1 MKIFIDFDDVIFNTK
16 KFREDLEAL
25 FDLNGVS
32 KEIFQKY
39 YADPKDQRAIK
50 TFNPWLQAERIGRV
64 MDFDVNKLTEAI
76 NEFVLDISKY
86 VFVDVVDFANILGS
100 KNIYVVSYGDLE
112 FQHKKIDGSMIGKYL
127 DNIVVTENLK
137 SEIISKIIA
146 EDNLEKNEEIFFLD
160 DRIEQIRDVKEK
172 FPEIISILVKRP
184 EGRYQEMQKEDCCD
198 YEVHNLMEAEK
209 IIKNIEKN

>member
-39 YADPKDQRAIK
+39 YIDPNDQRAIK
-50 TFNPWLQAERIGRV
+50 TFNPWLQVKRISGNV
-64 MDFDVNKLTEAI
+64 DIDTDKLTKAI
-76 NEFVLDISKY
+76 DAFVLDVSAY
-86 VFVDVVDFANILGS
+86 VFEDVLEFTKTFGS
-100 KNIYVVSYGDLE
+100 KNICVVSYGDLE
-112 FQHKKIDGSMIGKYL
+112 FQNKKINSSKIGEYL
-127 DNIVVTENLK
+127 DNIVVTKNLK
-137 SEIISKIIA
+137 SEIISKIIV

-172 FPEIISILVKRP
+172 FPEVISILVKRP

-198 YEVHNLMEAEK
+198 YEVHNLKEVQE
-209 IIKNIEKN
+209 IIKAI

>member
-1 MKIFIDFDDVIFNTK
+1 MKVFIDFDDVIFNTK

-25 FDLNGVS
+25 FDSNGVS

-39 YADPKDQRAIK
+39 YTDPKDQRAIK
-50 TFNPWLQAERIGRV
+50 TFNPWLQAERISRV

-76 NEFVLDISKY
+76 NEFIFDISRY
-86 VFVDVVDFANILGS
+86 VFVDVLDFVNMLGS

-112 FQHKKIDGSMIGKYL
+112 FQHKKINGSMVDKYL
-127 DNIVVTENLK
+127 DNIIVTENLK

-146 EDNLEKNEEIFFLD
+146 EDDMEKNEKIFFLD

-172 FPEIISILVKRP
+172 FPNIVTILVKRP

-198 YEVHNLMEAEK
+198 YEVHNLKEAEK